1 MSDITANRP
10 AAGTIGQLF
19 VDTTTK
25 VLYRDNGA
33 SWDAIGS
40 ASTYIGTANQIDVL
54 GNVLSLSLNPILP
67 GLAGFVP
74 PSGTTADRPAS
85 PTTGI
90 TRWNST
96 LGYTELY
103 NGSAWTP
110 QGRVLQV
117 VTGTIAA
124 TTGTSQI
131 PVDNTAPLITEG
143 TAIWSTSFTPLSGAS
158 KIVIS
163 FTISTSNSNTA
174 NANVLA
180 VFYGATL
187 AGASMTRV
195 VANNAPGS
203 MALQVVVTPGST
215 ATVTVQARLG
225 GASTTTW
232 YCNQI
237 STATLGG
244 AAVSQY
250 TIKEIL

>member
-33 SWDAIGS
+33 SWDSIGS
-40 ASTYIGTANQIDVL
+40 ASSYIGTANQIDVL

-74 PSGTTADRPAS
+74 PSGATADRPAS

-90 TRWNST
+90 TRWNTT

-103 NGSAWTP
+103 NGSAWMP
-110 QGRVLQV
+110 QGRVIQI
-117 VTGTIAA
+117 VTGNVNA
-124 TTGTSQI
+124 TTGTSSI
-131 PVDNTAPLITEG
+131 PVDNTIPLITEG
-143 TAIWSTSFTPLSGAS
+143 TAIWSTSFTPLSAAS

-163 FTISTSNSNTA
+163 FRITHSNSTA
-174 NANVLA
+174 TNANVLTA
-180 VFYGATL
+180 FYGTAIV
-187 AGASMTRV
+187 GAMMDRV
-195 VANNAPGS
+195 VANNAPAEMGLYLVYS
-203 MALQVVVTPGST
+203 PGST

-232 YCNQI
+232 YCNQT

-244 AAVSQY
+244 AAVSEY
-250 TIKEIL
+250 TIMEVL